1 MANIKQQK
9 KRNLTNEKKRAY
21 YASYKSAMKTAIVN
35 VEKHVEDNNLQD
47 AELALNTANKRLDKA
62 VAKGIIHKN
71 KAARYKSRLSLLIN
85 SIR

>member
-21 YASYKSAMKTAIVN
+21 YASFKSAMTTAIVN
-35 VEKHVEDNNLQD
+35 VEKHVAENNLQD

-62 VAKGIIHKN
+62 VVKGIIHKN
-71 KAARYKSRLSLLIN
+71 KASRYKSRLSLLIN